1 MPMKFK
7 DTFWIAEIRINHNG
21 DIKNAF
27 KLIDLAKDCGF
38 DSVKVQKRTPEITT
52 PKSKA
57 NDLRDTPW
65 GKINYLDYKKKIE
78 FGKKEFDQI
87 DEYCRKKD
95 IIWFAS
101 LGIFQ
106 VTIF

>member
-1 MPMKFK
+1 MKFK
-7 DTFWIAEIRINHNG
+7 DTFLIAEIGINHNG

-38 DSVKVQKRTPEITT
+38 DSVKFQKRTPEITT

-106 VTIF
+106 VTLF